1 MRAQGFEPWT
11 YGLKDVVVGG
21 EQVASWLWAVL
32 SLLGG
37 NRMMFWWGRSVRTNT
52 SSTVKVAD

>member
-37 NRMMFWWGRSVRTNT
+37 IG
-52 SSTVKVAD
+52 